1 MINLKKGQDSPSLS
15 EKFKKEFS
23 ASTDDTLSVVNATL
37 AACTF
42 LLKLANL
49 TSVHNLYAN
58 TLRDDTTAY
67 SSFSDEAFGQF
78 MRVHGNPLNGV
89 IASIMVYCC
98 RSNSDTIWLYSKF
111 KDLEG
116 FDHEMCRS
124 AVLKA
129 SATILSREPYYSDK
143 IIELSKEV
151 RAGLSK
157 MFDEV

>member
-15 EKFKKEFS
+15 SEFKKEFNSS
-23 ASTDDTLSVVNATL
+23 AIQTRSFVNATL

-58 TLRDDTTAY
+58 TLIADTTDC
-67 SSFSDEAFGQF
+67 SSFSDEAFDQF
-78 MRVHGNPLNGV
+78 MRVYGDPLNGM

-111 KDLEG
+111 KDLED

-124 AVLKA
+124 AVIKA
-129 SATILSREPYYSDK
+129 SADILSREPYYSDK
-143 IIELSKEV
+143 IIKLAKEV
-151 RAGLSK
+151 RSSLKS
-157 MFDEV
+157 MFDCI

>member
-15 EKFKKEFS
+15 EKFKEEFNNS
-23 ASTDDTLSVVNATL
+23 SDNTLSVVNATL

-58 TLRDDTTAY
+58 TLSSDTTAY
-67 SSFSDEAFGQF
+67 SSFSDEAFEQF
-78 MRVHGNPLNGV
+78 MRVHGNPLNGI

-111 KDLEG
+111 KDLED

-124 AVLKA
+124 AVLKS
-129 SATILSREPYYSDK
+129 SATILSREPYYSGK
-143 IIELSKEV
+143 IIELAKDARSSLK
-151 RAGLSK
+151 S
-157 MFDEV
+157 MFYDI

>member
-15 EKFKKEFS
+15 DKFKKEFNP
-23 ASTDDTLSVVNATL
+23 STDATLSVVNATL
-37 AACTF
+37 AACHL

-58 TLRDDTTAY
+58 TLMDDTTTH
-67 SSFSDEAFGQF
+67 SSFSDESFGQF
-78 MRVHGNPLNGV
+78 MRIHGNPLNGA

-111 KDLEG
+111 KDLED

-124 AVLKA
+124 AILKA
-129 SATILSREPYYSDK
+129 SANILSREPYYSDK
-143 IIELSKEV
+143 IIELAKEV
-151 RAGLSK
+151 RCNLKA
-157 MFDEV
+157 MFYDI

>member
-15 EKFKKEFS
+15 DKFKEEFKS
-23 ASTDDTLSVVNATL
+23 STDNTLSVVNATL

-58 TLRDDTTAY
+58 TLISDTTAY
-67 SSFSDEAFGQF
+67 SSFSDEAFEQF
-78 MRVHGNPLNGV
+78 MRVNGNPLNGS

-124 AVLKA
+124 AILKA
-129 SATILSREPYYSDK
+129 SANILSREPYYSGK
-143 IIELSKEV
+143 IIELTKEV
-151 RAGLSK
+151 RSSL
-157 MFDEV
+157 DLITNDI

>member
-15 EKFKKEFS
+15 SEFKKEFNTS
-23 ASTDDTLSVVNATL
+23 SDLTLSFVNATL

-58 TLRDDTTAY
+58 TLVNDTTAY
-67 SSFSDEAFGQF
+67 SSFSDEAFEQF
-78 MRVHGNPLNGV
+78 MRVYGNPLNGT

-111 KDLEG
+111 KDLED

-124 AVLKA
+124 AVLKT

-143 IIELSKEV
+143 IIDLAKDAKSSLSQI
-151 RAGLSK
+151 
-157 MFDEV
+157 FDEQ

>member
-15 EKFKKEFS
+15 ENFKKEFKS
-23 ASTDDTLSVVNATL
+23 STDATLSVVNATL
-37 AACTF
+37 AACHL

-58 TLRDDTTAY
+58 TLRDDTTTH
-67 SSFSDEAFGQF
+67 SSFSDESFGQF
-78 MRVHGNPLNGV
+78 MRVHGNPLNGI

-111 KDLEG
+111 KDLED

-129 SATILSREPYYSDK
+129 SANILSREPYYSDK
-143 IIELSKEV
+143 IIELAKEV
-151 RAGLSK
+151 RSSLKS
-157 MFDEV
+157 MFYDI

>member
-15 EKFKKEFS
+15 DKFKEEFK
-23 ASTDDTLSVVNATL
+23 STDTTLSVVNSTL
-37 AACTF
+37 AACHL

-58 TLRDDTTAY
+58 TLRDDTTTH
-67 SSFSDEAFGQF
+67 SSFSDESFGQF
-78 MRVHGNPLNGV
+78 MRVHGNPLNGI

-111 KDLEG
+111 KDLED

-129 SATILSREPYYSDK
+129 SAMILSREQYYSDK
-143 IIELSKEV
+143 TIELAKDS
-151 RAGLSK
+151 RYILSQT
-157 MFDEV
+157 FDDI

>member
-15 EKFKKEFS
+15 SQFKKEFNTS
-23 ASTDDTLSVVNATL
+23 SELTLSFVNATL

-58 TLRDDTTAY
+58 TLINDTTAY

-78 MRVHGNPLNGV
+78 MRVYGNPLNGLM
-89 IASIMVYCC
+89 ASIMVYCC

-116 FDHEMCRS
+116 FDHELCRS
-124 AVLKA
+124 AILKT
-129 SATILSREPYYSDK
+129 SATILSREPHYSAK
-143 IIELSKEV
+143 IIDLAKDARYILSQT
-151 RAGLSK
+151 
-157 MFDEV
+157 FDDI

>member
-15 EKFKKEFS
+15 DNFKKEFN
-23 ASTDDTLSVVNATL
+23 ASSDLTLSCVNATL

-58 TLRDDTTAY
+58 TLIADTTAY

-78 MRVHGNPLNGV
+78 MRVYGNPLNGL

-111 KDLEG
+111 KDLED
-116 FDHEMCRS
+116 FDHELCRS
-124 AVLKA
+124 AVINA
-129 SATILSREPYYSDK
+129 SSIILSREPHYSDK
-143 IIELSKEV
+143 IIDLAKEA
-151 RAGLSK
+151 RSNLKS
-157 MFDEV
+157 MFDCI

>member
-15 EKFKKEFS
+15 DNFKKEFN
-23 ASTDDTLSVVNATL
+23 STDNTLSVVNATL
-37 AACTF
+37 AACHF

-49 TSVHNLYAN
+49 TSVHNLYEN

-78 MRVHGNPLNGV
+78 MRVHGNPLNGM

-98 RSNSDTIWLYSKF
+98 RSNSDTVWLYSKF

-124 AVLKA
+124 AILKA

-143 IIELSKEV
+143 IIELAKDV
-151 RAGLSK
+151 RCNLKA
-157 MFDEV
+157 MFYDI

>member
-15 EKFKKEFS
+15 DKFKEEFKS
-23 ASTDDTLSVVNATL
+23 STDNTLSVVNATL

-58 TLRDDTTAY
+58 TLIGDTTAY
-67 SSFSDEAFGQF
+67 SSFSDEAFEQF
-78 MRVHGNPLNGV
+78 MRVYGNPLNGT

-111 KDLEG
+111 KDLED

-129 SATILSREPYYSDK
+129 LAMILSREQYYSAK
-143 IIELSKEV
+143 IIDLSKEA
-151 RAGLSK
+151 RSNLKS
-157 MFDEV
+157 MFDDI

>member
-15 EKFKKEFS
+15 DKFKEEFKS
-23 ASTDDTLSVVNATL
+23 STDNTLSVVNATL

-58 TLRDDTTAY
+58 TLISDTTAY
-67 SSFSDEAFGQF
+67 ASFSDEAFEQF
-78 MRVHGNPLNGV
+78 MRVYGNPLNGT

-111 KDLEG
+111 KDLED
-116 FDHEMCRS
+116 FDHELCRS
-124 AVLKA
+124 ALINA
-129 SATILSREPYYSDK
+129 SAMILSREQHYSAK
-143 IIELSKEV
+143 IIDLAKEA
-151 RAGLSK
+151 RSSLKS
-157 MFDEV
+157 MFDCI

>member
-15 EKFKKEFS
+15 DNFKKEFKS
-23 ASTDDTLSVVNATL
+23 STDNTLSVVNATL
-37 AACTF
+37 AACHF

-58 TLRDDTTAY
+58 TLSSDTTTH
-67 SSFSDEAFGQF
+67 SSFSDEAFSQF

-111 KDLEG
+111 KDLED
-116 FDHEMCRS
+116 FDHDMCRS

-129 SATILSREPYYSDK
+129 SAIILSREPYYSDK
-143 IIELSKEV
+143 IIELAKEA
-151 RAGLSK
+151 RSSLKS
-157 MFDEV
+157 MFYDI

>member
-15 EKFKKEFS
+15 NEFKKKFNTSSEL
-23 ASTDDTLSVVNATL
+23 TLSFVNATL

-58 TLRDDTTAY
+58 TLIADTTAY
-67 SSFSDEAFGQF
+67 SSFSDEAFEQF
-78 MRVHGNPLNGV
+78 MRVYGNPLNGT

-111 KDLEG
+111 KDLED
-116 FDHEMCRS
+116 FDHELCRS
-124 AVLKA
+124 AVINA
-129 SATILSREPYYSDK
+129 SSMILSREPHYSDK
-143 IIELSKEV
+143 IIELAKDARSS
-151 RAGLSK
+151 LSQI
-157 MFDEV
+157 FDEQ

>member
-15 EKFKKEFS
+15 DKFKKEFNP
-23 ASTDDTLSVVNATL
+23 STDSTLSVVNATL
-37 AACTF
+37 AACYL

-58 TLRDDTTAY
+58 TLRDDTTTH
-67 SSFSDEAFGQF
+67 SSFSDEAFWQF

-111 KDLEG
+111 KDLED

-124 AVLKA
+124 AILKA
-129 SATILSREPYYSDK
+129 SADILSREPYYSDK
-143 IIELSKEV
+143 IIELAKEV
-151 RAGLSK
+151 RTHLKS
-157 MFDEV
+157 MFYDI

>member
-15 EKFKKEFS
+15 DNFKKEFNTS
-23 ASTDDTLSVVNATL
+23 SDLTLSCVNATL

-58 TLRDDTTAY
+58 TLIADTTAY
-67 SSFSDEAFGQF
+67 SSFSDEAFEQF
-78 MRVHGNPLNGV
+78 MRVYGNPLNGL

-111 KDLEG
+111 KDLED
-116 FDHEMCRS
+116 FDHELCRS
-124 AVLKA
+124 AVLKT

-143 IIELSKEV
+143 IVDLAKDARSSLSQ
-151 RAGLSK
+151 
-157 MFDEV
+157 MFDDI